1 MTTQESHIS
10 RATELG
16 GLPSLEVSG
25 DKLEGAVDKP
35 PMQIVWIKRDLRTCD
50 HAPLAE
56 AEASGLPYRVIF
68 IFEPSLVAHPDCSN
82 RHLRF
87 QWQSIQDLNRTLRGL
102 TLDPGVQGE
111 IKASQI
117 TGVLRS
123 DIEAKGIARQVDV
136 FWGEAE
142 AVFSSLMETFDVQR
156 VLSYR
161 ESGIEKTFQRDK
173 AIAQLL
179 KEKGVAWQEFQRN
192 GVLRGIKDRVDWD
205 KRWFVWMS
213 EPPVENR
220 YRKQLYPEELG
231 SLLEAL
237 QGDLINDFAIPE
249 DAFLRFT
256 AASEGMQMGGES
268 LAWRY
273 LQGFLLERH
282 KSYHYHIS
290 KPLQSR
296 ESCSRL
302 SVYIAWGN
310 LSIKQIYQASKS
322 LSKDQKNGRAI
333 TAFLSRI
340 KWHDHFVQKF
350 EQECTYEYRAVNR
363 AFEDL
368 GAANDALLLKAW
380 KEGKT
385 GYPLVDA
392 NMRALAATGWINF
405 RMRAMLVSFL
415 THHLDIDWRLG
426 VYHLAQYFLDYEPGI
441 HYTQFQMQAGTTG
454 ANTVRVYNPVKNG
467 LEHDTEGDFV
477 RKWVPEIAGL
487 PNHLI
492 HQPWTMTEM
501 ERVLYGVTLGEDY
514 PMPVVALQGKKIAM
528 VSRIYEM
535 RKSEFA
541 KEEKVRVLTKHSRP
555 AKAKA
560 PKAPKSPKVPKA
572 PTSPKAPK
580 TSETPKSP
588 IEKKKGKGK
597 KP

>member
-1 MTTQESHIS
+1 ME
-10 RATELG
+10 
-16 GLPSLEVSG
+16 
-25 DKLEGAVDKP
+25 KP
-35 PMQIVWIKRDLRTCD
+35 PMQIVWIKRDLRTRD
-50 HAPLAE
+50 HAPLAA

-68 IFEPSLVAHPDCSN
+68 VFEPSLVAHPDCSE

-87 QWQSIQDLNRTLRGL
+87 QWQSIQEMNRVFQGL
-102 TLDPGVQGE
+102 V
-111 IKASQI
+111 
-117 TGVLRS
+117 S
-123 DIEAKGIARQVDV
+123 DSEARQVDV

-142 AVFSSLMETFDVQR
+142 AVFAALLDVYA
-156 VLSYR
+156 VSKVFSYQ
-161 ESGIEKTFQRDK
+161 ESGIEKSFLRDK
-173 AIAQLL
+173 AIARLL
-179 KEKGVAWQEFQRN
+179 SERGVEWQEFQRN

-205 KRWFVWMS
+205 KRWFVTMS
-213 EPPVENR
+213 EPLIENR
-220 YRKQLYPEELG
+220 YRNELFANEVG
-231 SLLEAL
+231 LLSGA
-237 QGDLINDFAIPE
+237 QFDDFAVPVE
-249 DAFLRFT
+249 WLHRLE
-256 AASEGMQMGGES
+256 SPSVGMQLGGES

-322 LSKDQKNGRAI
+322 LPKEKKNGRAM

-368 GAANDALLLKAW
+368 GAANEADLLAAW
-380 KEGKT
+380 KEGRT

-467 LEHDTEGDFV
+467 LEHDGEGEFV
-477 RKWVPEIAGL
+477 RRWVPEIAGL

-501 ERVLYGVTLGEDY
+501 ERVLYGVELGRDY
-514 PMPVVALQGKKIAM
+514 PMPVVALQGRKIAM
-528 VSRIYEM
+528 VARIYEM

-541 KEEKVRVLTKHSRP
+541 REEKARVLKKHSRP
-555 AKAKA
+555 AK
-560 PKAPKSPKVPKA
+560 PKSPKSATKPKTLA
-572 PTSPKAPK
+572 KSKSSAKPKSSKPSEASEVAKSPKSKAILK
-580 TSETPKSP
+580 TPKSP
-588 IEKKKGKGK
+588 SSKKKEGGDSE
-597 KP
+597 

>member
-1 MTTQESHIS
+1 ME
-10 RATELG
+10 
-16 GLPSLEVSG
+16 
-25 DKLEGAVDKP
+25 KP
-35 PMQIVWIKRDLRTCD
+35 EMQIVWIKRDLRVND

-68 IFEPSLVAHPDCSN
+68 IFEPSLVAHPDCSE

-87 QWQSIQDLNRTLRGL
+87 QWQSLMDMNRTWLRL
-102 TLDPGVQGE
+102 VQDSE
-111 IKASQI
+111 
-117 TGVLRS
+117 
-123 DIEAKGIARQVDV
+123 ARQVDV

-142 AVFSSLMETFDVQR
+142 AVFSTLFDAYDITR
-156 VLSYR
+156 VLSYE
-161 ESGIEKTFQRDK
+161 ESGIEKSFLRDK

-179 KEKGVAWQEFQRN
+179 KSKGVIWREFQRN

-205 KRWFVWMS
+205 KRWFVTMY
-213 EPPVENR
+213 EPVIENS

-231 SLLEAL
+231 VFVEAL
-237 QGDLINDFAIPE
+237 QGPVVKEFAIPE
-249 DAFLRFT
+249 DRLESLESTSA
-256 AASEGMQMGGES
+256 GMQMGGES
-268 LAWRY
+268 MAWRY
-273 LQGFLLERH
+273 LQGFLSERH

-322 LSKDQKNGRAI
+322 LPKEKKNARAM

-368 GAANDALLLKAW
+368 GAENDAQLMQAW
-380 KEGKT
+380 KEGRT

-392 NMRALAATGWINF
+392 NMRALATTGWINF

-415 THHLDIDWRLG
+415 THHLDVDWRLG

-467 LEHDTEGDFV
+467 LEHDTEGEFV

-492 HQPWTMTEM
+492 HQPWTMTDM

-514 PMPVVALQGKKIAM
+514 PQPVVALQGRKIAM
-528 VSRIYEM
+528 VARIYEM

-541 KEEKVRVLTKHSRP
+541 REEKARVLKKHSRP
-555 AKAKA
+555 AKPKLPKMPKA
-560 PKAPKSPKVPKA
+560 PKAPK
-572 PTSPKAPK
+572 APK
-580 TSETPKSP
+580 TSVTPKSRSN
-588 IEKKKGKGK
+588 KKKEGGDSE
-597 KP
+597 

>member
-1 MTTQESHIS
+1 MTFQESHIS

-16 GLPSLEVSG
+16 GLPSPEVAG
-25 DKLEGAVDKP
+25 EKLEGAVDKP
-35 PMQIVWIKRDLRTCD
+35 PMQIVWIKRDLRTRD

-68 IFEPSLVAHPDCSN
+68 IFEPSLVTHPDCSD

-87 QWQSIQDLNRTLRGL
+87 QWQSIQDMNRAFQGL
-102 TLDPGVQGE
+102 VLDSE
-111 IKASQI
+111 
-117 TGVLRS
+117 
-123 DIEAKGIARQVDV
+123 ARQVDV

-142 AVFSSLMETFDVQR
+142 AVFSSLMEAFDVQR

-179 KEKGVAWQEFQRN
+179 KEKGVVWQEFQRN

-213 EPPVENR
+213 EPLIENT
-220 YRKQLYPEELG
+220 YRKQLHGEELG
-231 SLLEAL
+231 PLVAVL
-237 QGDLINDFAIPE
+237 QGDLSQDFTIPE
-249 DAFLRFT
+249 DVFLRLT
-256 AASEGMQMGGES
+256 ASSEGMQMGGES

-322 LSKDQKNGRAI
+322 LSKEQKNGRAI

-368 GAANDALLLKAW
+368 GAENDAGLLQAW

-426 VYHLAQYFLDYEPGI
+426 VYYLSQYFLDYEPGI

-467 LEHDTEGDFV
+467 LEHDGEGEFV

-514 PMPVVALQGKKIAM
+514 PMPVVALQGRKIAM
-528 VSRIYEM
+528 VARIYEM

-541 KEEKVRVLTKHSRP
+541 REEKARVLKKHSRP
-555 AKAKA
+555 AKAKSKPMA
-560 PKAPKSPKVPKA
+560 KSPKVPK
-572 PTSPKAPK
+572 SPKAPK
-580 TSETPKSP
+580 TSESPKSP

-597 KP
+597 TP

>member
-1 MTTQESHIS
+1 MDTPKFRILTTLESGDVLS
-10 RATELG
+10 LELG
-16 GLPSLEVSG
+16 EAGTLVSLEKS
-25 DKLEGAVDKP
+25 KL
-35 PMQIVWIKRDLRTCD
+35 QIVWIKRDLRTRN

-68 IFEPSLVAHPDCSN
+68 IFEPSLVEHPDCSD

-87 QWQSIQDLNRTLRGL
+87 QWQSVQDMQQRLGR
-102 TLDPGVQGE
+102 
-111 IKASQI
+111 A
-117 TGVLRS
+117 
-123 DIEAKGIARQVDV
+123 VDV

-142 AVFSSLMETFDVQR
+142 AIFAALTEAFDVER
-156 VLSYR
+156 VLSYQ
-161 ESGIEKTFQRDK
+161 ESGIEKTFHRDK

-179 KEKGVAWQEFQRN
+179 RRKGVEWQEFQRN

-205 KRWFVWMS
+205 KRWFVTMS
-213 EPPVENR
+213 EPLIENT
-220 YRKQLYPEELG
+220 YRKDLRSEELG
-231 SLLEAL
+231 ALGVAL
-237 QGDLINDFAIPE
+237 QGDLTRDFAIPE
-249 DAFLRFT
+249 DALLRLT
-256 AASEGMQMGGES
+256 AACEGMQMGGES
-268 LAWRY
+268 LALRY

-290 KPLQSR
+290 KPWQSR

-310 LSIKQIYQASKS
+310 LSIKQIYQAAKS
-322 LSKDQKNGRAI
+322 LNKEQKNGRAI

-368 GAANDALLLKAW
+368 GAENDALLLQAW

-441 HYTQFQMQAGTTG
+441 HYTQFQMQSGTTG

-467 LEHDTEGDFV
+467 LEHDEKGDFV
-477 RKWVPEIAGL
+477 RRWVPEIAGL
-487 PNHLI
+487 PKPLI

-501 ERVLYGVTLGEDY
+501 ERVLYGVELGKDY
-514 PMPVVALQGKKIAM
+514 PMPVVALQGRKIAM
-528 VSRIYEM
+528 VARIYEM

-541 KEEKVRVLTKHSRP
+541 KQEKARVLKKHSRP
-555 AKAKA
+555 LKA
-560 PKAPKSPKVPKA
+560 KSPKITKPSKA
-572 PTSPKAPK
+572 KPEVESRG
-580 TSETPKSP
+580 KSS
-588 IEKKKGKGK
+588 INTDEVDHK

>member
-1 MTTQESHIS
+1 
-10 RATELG
+10 
-16 GLPSLEVSG
+16 
-25 DKLEGAVDKP
+25 
-35 PMQIVWIKRDLRTCD
+35 
-50 HAPLAE
+50 
-56 AEASGLPYRVIF
+56 
-68 IFEPSLVAHPDCSN
+68 
-82 RHLRF
+82 
-87 QWQSIQDLNRTLRGL
+87 
-102 TLDPGVQGE
+102 
-111 IKASQI
+111 
-117 TGVLRS
+117 
-123 DIEAKGIARQVDV
+123 VDV

-142 AVFSSLMETFDVQR
+142 AVFAVLLDVYA
-156 VLSYR
+156 VSKVFSYQ
-161 ESGIEKTFQRDK
+161 ESGIEKSFLRDK
-173 AIAQLL
+173 AIARLL
-179 KEKGVAWQEFQRN
+179 SERGVEWQEFQRN

-205 KRWFVWMS
+205 KRWFVTMS
-213 EPPVENR
+213 EPLIENR
-220 YRKQLYPEELG
+220 YRNELFAQEVG
-231 SLLEAL
+231 LLSGAL
-237 QGDLINDFAIPE
+237 FDDFAVPVE
-249 DAFLRFT
+249 WLRGLE
-256 AASEGMQMGGES
+256 SPSVGMQLGGES

-273 LQGFLLERH
+273 LQGFLLDRH

-322 LSKDQKNGRAI
+322 LPKEKKNGRAM

-368 GAANDALLLKAW
+368 GAANEAGLLAAW

-385 GYPLVDA
+385 GYPLLDA

-467 LEHDTEGDFV
+467 LEHDGEGEFV
-477 RKWVPEIAGL
+477 RRWVPEIAGL

-501 ERVLYGVTLGEDY
+501 ERVMYGVELGRDY
-514 PMPVVALQGKKIAM
+514 PMPVVALQGRKIAM
-528 VSRIYEM
+528 VARIYEM

-541 KEEKVRVLTKHSRP
+541 REEKARVLKKHSRP
-555 AKAKA
+555 AK
-560 PKAPKSPKVPKA
+560 PKSPKSAAKPKT
-572 PTSPKAPK
+572 PKSPANPKSPK
-580 TSETPKSP
+580 TSEELESAKSPKSKGISKSP
-588 IEKKKGKGK
+588 KLRIEKKKKGGDSE
-597 KP
+597 

>member
-1 MTTQESHIS
+1 MTFQESHIS

-16 GLPSLEVSG
+16 GLPSLEVAG
-25 DKLEGAVDKP
+25 EKLEGAVDKP
-35 PMQIVWIKRDLRTCD
+35 PMQIVWIKRDLRTRD

-68 IFEPSLVAHPDCSN
+68 IFEPSLVAHPDCSD

-87 QWQSIQDLNRTLRGL
+87 QWQSIQDMDRAFQGL
-102 TLDPGVQGE
+102 V
-111 IKASQI
+111 
-117 TGVLRS
+117 S
-123 DIEAKGIARQVDV
+123 DSEARQVDV

-142 AVFSSLMETFDVQR
+142 AVFSSLMEVFDVQR

-179 KEKGVAWQEFQRN
+179 KEKGVVWQEFQRN

-213 EPPVENR
+213 EPLIENT
-220 YRKQLYPEELG
+220 YRKQLYGEELG
-231 SLLEAL
+231 PLEALL
-237 QGDLINDFAIPE
+237 QGDLSQDFAIPE
-249 DAFLRFT
+249 DVLLRFT

-322 LSKDQKNGRAI
+322 LSKEQKNGRAI

-368 GAANDALLLKAW
+368 GAENDAQLLQAW

-467 LEHDTEGDFV
+467 LEHDGEGAFV

-492 HQPWTMTEM
+492 HQPWAMTEM
-501 ERVLYGVTLGEDY
+501 ERVLYGVTLDEDY
-514 PMPVVALQGKKIAM
+514 PMPVVALQGRKIAM
-528 VSRIYEM
+528 VARIYEM

-541 KEEKVRVLTKHSRP
+541 REEKARVLKKHSRP
-555 AKAKA
+555 AKAKSLKSA
-560 PKAPKSPKVPKA
+560 AKPKSPKSPAKPKSSK
-572 PTSPKAPK
+572 TSK
-580 TSETPKSP
+580 TSEASKTPELR
-588 IEKKKGKGK
+588 INKKKEGGDSV
-597 KP
+597 

>member
-1 MTTQESHIS
+1 
-10 RATELG
+10 
-16 GLPSLEVSG
+16 
-25 DKLEGAVDKP
+25 
-35 PMQIVWIKRDLRTCD
+35 
-50 HAPLAE
+50 
-56 AEASGLPYRVIF
+56 
-68 IFEPSLVAHPDCSN
+68 
-82 RHLRF
+82 
-87 QWQSIQDLNRTLRGL
+87 
-102 TLDPGVQGE
+102 
-111 IKASQI
+111 
-117 TGVLRS
+117 
-123 DIEAKGIARQVDV
+123 VDV

-142 AVFSSLMETFDVQR
+142 AVFSSLMEAFDVQR

-161 ESGIEKTFQRDK
+161 ESGIEKTFHRDK
-173 AIAQLL
+173 AIARLFSS
-179 KEKGVAWQEFQRN
+179 KGVAWQEFQRN

-213 EPPVENR
+213 EPLIENT
-220 YRKQLYPEELG
+220 YRKQLHGEELG
-231 SLLEAL
+231 PLVAVL
-237 QGDLINDFAIPE
+237 QGDLSQDFTIPE
-249 DAFLRFT
+249 DVFLRLT
-256 AASEGMQMGGES
+256 ASSEGMQMGGES
-268 LAWRY
+268 MAWRY
-273 LQGFLLERH
+273 LQGFLSDRH
-282 KSYHYHIS
+282 RNYHFHIS
-290 KPLQSR
+290 KPQLSR
-296 ESCSRL
+296 GSCSRL

-322 LSKDQKNGRAI
+322 LSKEQKNGRAI

-368 GAANDALLLKAW
+368 GAENDALLLQAW

-467 LEHDTEGDFV
+467 LEHDGEGEFV

-501 ERVLYGVTLGEDY
+501 ERVLYGVTLGEHY
-514 PMPVVALQGKKIAM
+514 PMPVVALQGRKIAM
-528 VSRIYEM
+528 VARIYEM

-541 KEEKVRVLTKHSRP
+541 REEKARVLKKHSRP
-555 AKAKA
+555 AKAISK
-560 PKAPKSPKVPKA
+560 PKAKSPKVPK
-572 PTSPKAPK
+572 SPKAPK
-580 TSETPKSP
+580 TSESPKSP
-588 IEKKKGKGK
+588 IENKKGKGK

>member
-1 MTTQESHIS
+1 ME
-10 RATELG
+10 
-16 GLPSLEVSG
+16 
-25 DKLEGAVDKP
+25 KP
-35 PMQIVWIKRDLRTCD
+35 KMQIVWIKRDLRTRD

-68 IFEPSLVAHPDCSN
+68 IFEPSLVAHPDCSE

-87 QWQSIQDLNRTLRGL
+87 QWQSLMDMNRTWLRL
-102 TLDPGVQGE
+102 
-111 IKASQI
+111 SQD
-117 TGVLRS
+117 S
-123 DIEAKGIARQVDV
+123 EARQVDV

-142 AVFSSLMETFDVQR
+142 AVFSTLFDAYEITR
-156 VLSYR
+156 VLSYE
-161 ESGIEKTFQRDK
+161 ESGIEKSFLRDK

-179 KEKGVAWQEFQRN
+179 KGKGVIWQEYQRN

-205 KRWFVWMS
+205 KRWFVTMY
-213 EPPVENR
+213 EPVIENS

-231 SLLEAL
+231 VFVEAL
-237 QGDLINDFAIPE
+237 QGPMVKEFAIPE
-249 DAFLRFT
+249 DRIKSLESTSA
-256 AASEGMQMGGES
+256 GMQMGGES
-268 LAWRY
+268 MAWRY
-273 LQGFLLERH
+273 LQGFLSERH

-322 LSKDQKNGRAI
+322 LPKEKKNARAM

-368 GAANDALLLKAW
+368 GAENDAQLLQAW
-380 KEGKT
+380 MEGST

-415 THHLDIDWRLG
+415 THHLDVDWRLG

-467 LEHDTEGDFV
+467 LEHDTDGEFV

-492 HQPWTMTEM
+492 HQPWTMTDM

-514 PMPVVALQGKKIAM
+514 PQPVVALQGRKIAM
-528 VSRIYEM
+528 VARIYEM

-541 KEEKVRVLTKHSRP
+541 REEKARVLKKHSRP
-555 AKAKA
+555 AKAKS
-560 PKAPKSPKVPKA
+560 PKMLKATKVPKA
-572 PTSPKAPK
+572 PKVLEEAK
-580 TSETPKSP
+580 TSNISKSRSN
-588 IEKKKGKGK
+588 KKKEGGDSE
-597 KP
+597 

>member
-1 MTTQESHIS
+1 ME
-10 RATELG
+10 
-16 GLPSLEVSG
+16 
-25 DKLEGAVDKP
+25 KP
-35 PMQIVWIKRDLRTCD
+35 EMQIVWIKRDLRTRD

-68 IFEPSLVAHPDCSN
+68 IFEPSLVAHPDCSE

-87 QWQSIQDLNRTLRGL
+87 QWQSLMDMNRTWLRL
-102 TLDPGVQGE
+102 
-111 IKASQI
+111 SQD
-117 TGVLRS
+117 S
-123 DIEAKGIARQVDV
+123 EARQVDV

-142 AVFSSLMETFDVQR
+142 AVFSTLFDAYDITR
-156 VLSYR
+156 VLSYE
-161 ESGIEKTFQRDK
+161 ESGIEKSFLRDK

-179 KEKGVAWQEFQRN
+179 KSKGVIWREFQRN

-205 KRWFVWMS
+205 KRWFATMY
-213 EPPVENR
+213 EPVIENS
-220 YRKQLYPEELG
+220 YRKQLFPEELG
-231 SLLEAL
+231 VVVEAL
-237 QGDLINDFAIPE
+237 QGAMVKEFAIPE
-249 DAFLRFT
+249 DRLESLESTSA
-256 AASEGMQMGGES
+256 GMQMGGES
-268 LAWRY
+268 MAWRY
-273 LQGFLLERH
+273 LQGFLSERH

-322 LSKDQKNGRAI
+322 LPKEKKNARAM

-368 GAANDALLLKAW
+368 GAENDAQLLQAW
-380 KEGKT
+380 KEGRT

-392 NMRALAATGWINF
+392 NMRALATTGWINF

-415 THHLDIDWRLG
+415 THHLDVDWRLG

-477 RKWVPEIAGL
+477 RRWVPEIAGL

-492 HQPWTMTEM
+492 HQPWTMTDM

-514 PMPVVALQGKKIAM
+514 PQPVVALQGRKIAM
-528 VSRIYEM
+528 VARIYEM

-541 KEEKVRVLTKHSRP
+541 REEKARVLKKHSRP
-555 AKAKA
+555 AKPKLPKMPKA
-560 PKAPKSPKVPKA
+560 PKAPK
-572 PTSPKAPK
+572 APK
-580 TSETPKSP
+580 TSVTPKSRSN
-588 IEKKKGKGK
+588 KKKEGGDSE
-597 KP
+597 

>member
-1 MTTQESHIS
+1 M
-10 RATELG
+10 
-16 GLPSLEVSG
+16 
-25 DKLEGAVDKP
+25 KKP
-35 PMQIVWIKRDLRTCD
+35 KMQIVWIKRDLRVSD

-68 IFEPSLVAHPDCSN
+68 IFEPSLVAHPDCSE

-87 QWQSIQDLNRTLRGL
+87 QWQSLMDMNRTWLRL
-102 TLDPGVQGE
+102 
-111 IKASQI
+111 SQD
-117 TGVLRS
+117 S
-123 DIEAKGIARQVDV
+123 EARQVDV

-142 AVFSSLMETFDVQR
+142 AVFSTLFDAYEITR
-156 VLSYR
+156 VLSYE
-161 ESGIEKTFQRDK
+161 ESGIEKSFRRDK

-179 KEKGVAWQEFQRN
+179 KGKGVIWQEYQRN

-205 KRWFVWMS
+205 KRWFVTMY
-213 EPPVENR
+213 EPVIENS

-231 SLLEAL
+231 FFVEAL
-237 QGDLINDFAIPE
+237 QGPMVREFAIPE
-249 DAFLRFT
+249 DRIKSLES
-256 AASEGMQMGGES
+256 ASAGMQIGGES
-268 LAWRY
+268 MAWRY
-273 LQGFLLERH
+273 LQGFLSERH

-322 LSKDQKNGRAI
+322 LSKEQKNGRAI

-368 GAANDALLLKAW
+368 GAENDAQLLQAW

-392 NMRALAATGWINF
+392 NMRALATTGWINF

-415 THHLDIDWRLG
+415 THHLDVDWRLG

-477 RKWVPEIAGL
+477 RRWVPEIAGL

-492 HQPWTMTEM
+492 HQPWTMTDM

-514 PMPVVALQGKKIAM
+514 PQPVVALQGRKIAM
-528 VSRIYEM
+528 VARIYEM

-541 KEEKVRVLTKHSRP
+541 REEKARVLKKHSRP
-555 AKAKA
+555 AKPKSPKVSNA
-560 PKAPKSPKVPKA
+560 PKAPKVPKA
-572 PTSPKAPK
+572 PK
-580 TSETPKSP
+580 TSVTPKSR
-588 IEKKKGKGK
+588 INKKKEGGGSE
-597 KP
+597 

>member
-1 MTTQESHIS
+1 MTFQESHIS

-16 GLPSLEVSG
+16 GLPSPEVARE
-25 DKLEGAVDKP
+25 KLEGAVDKT
-35 PMQIVWIKRDLRTCD
+35 PMQIVWIKRDLRTRD

-68 IFEPSLVAHPDCSN
+68 IFEPSLVAHPDCSD

-87 QWQSIQDLNRTLRGL
+87 EWQSIQDMNRTLRRL
-102 TLDPGVQGE
+102 TLDSGVQKE
-111 IKASQI
+111 INASQI
-117 TGVLRS
+117 TGVLGS
-123 DIEAKGIARQVDV
+123 DIQAKGIARQVDV

-142 AVFSSLMETFDVQR
+142 AVFSSLMEAFDVQR

-213 EPPVENR
+213 EPLIENT
-220 YRKQLYPEELG
+220 YRKRLYPEELG
-231 SLLEAL
+231 FLLEAL
-237 QGDLINDFAIPE
+237 QGDLNLDFTIPE
-249 DAFLRFT
+249 DVLLRFT
-256 AASEGMQMGGES
+256 ASSEGMQMGGES

-273 LQGFLLERH
+273 LQGFLLQRH
-282 KSYHYHIS
+282 ISYHYHIS

-322 LSKDQKNGRAI
+322 LSKEQKNGRAM

-350 EQECTYEYRAVNR
+350 EQECKYEYRAVNR

-368 GAANDALLLKAW
+368 GAENDALLLQAW

-467 LEHDTEGDFV
+467 LEHDGEGEFV

-514 PMPVVALQGKKIAM
+514 PMPVVALQGRKIAM
-528 VSRIYEM
+528 VARIYEM

-541 KEEKVRVLTKHSRP
+541 REEKARVLKKHSRP
-555 AKAKA
+555 AKAKSKPMA
-560 PKAPKSPKVPKA
+560 KSPKVPK
-572 PTSPKAPK
+572 SPKAPK
-580 TSETPKSP
+580 TSESPKSP

>member
-1 MTTQESHIS
+1 
-10 RATELG
+10 
-16 GLPSLEVSG
+16 
-25 DKLEGAVDKP
+25 
-35 PMQIVWIKRDLRTCD
+35 
-50 HAPLAE
+50 
-56 AEASGLPYRVIF
+56 VIF
-68 IFEPSLVAHPDCSN
+68 IFEPSLVAHPDCSE

-87 QWQSIQDLNRTLRGL
+87 QWQSLMDMNRTWLRL
-102 TLDPGVQGE
+102 
-111 IKASQI
+111 SQD
-117 TGVLRS
+117 S
-123 DIEAKGIARQVDV
+123 EARQVDV

-142 AVFSSLMETFDVQR
+142 AVFSTLFDTYEITR
-156 VLSYR
+156 VLSYE
-161 ESGIEKTFQRDK
+161 ESGIEKSFLRDK

-179 KEKGVAWQEFQRN
+179 KGKGVIWQEYQRN

-205 KRWFVWMS
+205 KRWFVTMY
-213 EPPVENR
+213 EPVIENS
-220 YRKQLYPEELG
+220 YRKQLFPEELG
-231 SLLEAL
+231 FFVEAL
-237 QGDLINDFAIPE
+237 QGPVVKEFAIPE
-249 DAFLRFT
+249 DRLESLESTSA
-256 AASEGMQMGGES
+256 GMQMGGES
-268 LAWRY
+268 MAWRY
-273 LQGFLLERH
+273 LQGFLSERH

-322 LSKDQKNGRAI
+322 LPKEKKNARAM

-368 GAANDALLLKAW
+368 GAENDAQLLQAW
-380 KEGKT
+380 KEGET

-392 NMRALAATGWINF
+392 NMRALATTGWINF

-415 THHLDIDWRLG
+415 THHLDVDWRLG

-467 LEHDTEGDFV
+467 LEHDTDGEFV

-492 HQPWTMTEM
+492 HQPWTMTDM

-514 PMPVVALQGKKIAM
+514 PQPVVALQGRKIAM
-528 VSRIYEM
+528 VARIYEM

-541 KEEKVRVLTKHSRP
+541 REEKARVLKKHSRP
-555 AKAKA
+555 AKPKLPKMPKA
-560 PKAPKSPKVPKA
+560 PKAPK
-572 PTSPKAPK
+572 APK
-580 TSETPKSP
+580 TSVTPKSRSN
-588 IEKKKGKGK
+588 KKKEGGDSE
-597 KP
+597 

>member
-1 MTTQESHIS
+1 MTFQESHIS

-16 GLPSLEVSG
+16 GLPSPEVAG
-25 DKLEGAVDKP
+25 EKLEGAVDKP
-35 PMQIVWIKRDLRTCD
+35 PMQFVWIKRDLRTRD

-68 IFEPSLVAHPDCSN
+68 IFEPSLVAHPDCSD

-87 QWQSIQDLNRTLRGL
+87 QWQSIQDMQQRLGR
-102 TLDPGVQGE
+102 P
-111 IKASQI
+111 
-117 TGVLRS
+117 
-123 DIEAKGIARQVDV
+123 VDV

-142 AVFSSLMETFDVQR
+142 VVFSSLMEAFDVQR

-161 ESGIEKTFQRDK
+161 ESGIEKTFHRDK
-173 AIAQLL
+173 AIVRLFSS
-179 KEKGVAWQEFQRN
+179 KGVAWQEFQRN

-205 KRWFVWMS
+205 KRWFVYMS
-213 EPPVENR
+213 ESLTTNM
-220 YRKQLYPEELG
+220 YRKRLYPEELV
-231 SLLEAL
+231 SLQAML
-237 QGDLINDFAIPE
+237 QGDLNQDFAIPE
-249 DAFLRFT
+249 EVFLRLT
-256 AASEGMQMGGES
+256 ASSEGMQLGGES
-268 LAWRY
+268 MAWRY
-273 LQGFLLERH
+273 LQGFLSDRH
-282 KSYHYHIS
+282 RNYHFHIS
-290 KPLQSR
+290 KPQLSR
-296 ESCSRL
+296 GSCSRL

-322 LSKDQKNGRAI
+322 LSKEQKNGRAI

-368 GAANDALLLKAW
+368 GAENDALLLQAW

-467 LEHDTEGDFV
+467 LEHDGEGEFV

-514 PMPVVALQGKKIAM
+514 PMPVVALQGRKIAM

-541 KEEKVRVLTKHSRP
+541 KEEKVRVLKKHSRP
-555 AKAKA
+555 AKAKSKPMA
-560 PKAPKSPKVPKA
+560 KSPKVPKI
-572 PTSPKAPK
+572 
-580 TSETPKSP
+580 SESPKSP

>member
-1 MTTQESHIS
+1 MTFQESHIS

-16 GLPSLEVSG
+16 GLPSPEVAG
-25 DKLEGAVDKP
+25 EELEGAMDKP
-35 PMQIVWIKRDLRTCD
+35 PMQIVWIKRDLRTRD

-68 IFEPSLVAHPDCSN
+68 IFEPSLVAHPDCSD

-87 QWQSIQDLNRTLRGL
+87 QWQSIQDMQQRLGR
-102 TLDPGVQGE
+102 P
-111 IKASQI
+111 
-117 TGVLRS
+117 
-123 DIEAKGIARQVDV
+123 VDV

-142 AVFSSLMETFDVQR
+142 VVFSSLMEAFDVQR

-161 ESGIEKTFQRDK
+161 ESGIEKTFHRDK
-173 AIAQLL
+173 AIVRLFSS
-179 KEKGVAWQEFQRN
+179 KGVAWQEFQRN

-205 KRWFVWMS
+205 KRWFVYMS
-213 EPPVENR
+213 ESLTTNM
-220 YRKQLYPEELG
+220 YRKRLYPEELG
-231 SLLEAL
+231 PLQAML
-237 QGDLINDFAIPE
+237 QGDLNQDFAIPE
-249 DAFLRFT
+249 EVFLRLT
-256 AASEGMQMGGES
+256 ASSEGMQLGGES
-268 LAWRY
+268 MAWRY
-273 LQGFLLERH
+273 LQGFLSDRH
-282 KSYHYHIS
+282 RNYHFHIS
-290 KPLQSR
+290 KPQLSR
-296 ESCSRL
+296 GSCSRL

-322 LSKDQKNGRAI
+322 LSKEQKNGRAI

-368 GAANDALLLKAW
+368 GAENDAGLLQAW
-380 KEGKT
+380 KDGKT

-467 LEHDTEGDFV
+467 LEHDGEGEFV

-514 PMPVVALQGKKIAM
+514 PMPVVALQGRKIAM

-541 KEEKVRVLTKHSRP
+541 KEEKVRVLKKHSRP
-555 AKAKA
+555 AKAKSKPMA
-560 PKAPKSPKVPKA
+560 KSPKVPK
-572 PTSPKAPK
+572 
-580 TSETPKSP
+580 TSESPKSP

>member
-1 MTTQESHIS
+1 MTFQESHIS

-16 GLPSLEVSG
+16 SLPSSEVAG
-25 DKLEGAVDKP
+25 EKLEGAVDKP
-35 PMQIVWIKRDLRTCD
+35 PMQFVWIKRDLRTRD

-68 IFEPSLVAHPDCSN
+68 IFEPSLVAHPDCSD

-87 QWQSIQDLNRTLRGL
+87 QWQSIQDMQQRLGR
-102 TLDPGVQGE
+102 P
-111 IKASQI
+111 
-117 TGVLRS
+117 
-123 DIEAKGIARQVDV
+123 VDV

-142 AVFSSLMETFDVQR
+142 VVFSSLMEAFDVQR

-161 ESGIEKTFQRDK
+161 ESGIEKTFHRDK
-173 AIAQLL
+173 AIVRLFSS
-179 KEKGVAWQEFQRN
+179 KGVAWQEFQRN

-205 KRWFVWMS
+205 KRWFVYMS
-213 EPPVENR
+213 ESLTTNM
-220 YRKQLYPEELG
+220 YRKRLYPEELG
-231 SLLEAL
+231 PLQAML
-237 QGDLINDFAIPE
+237 QGDLNQDFAIPE
-249 DAFLRFT
+249 EVFLRLT
-256 AASEGMQMGGES
+256 ASSEGMQLGGES
-268 LAWRY
+268 MAWRY
-273 LQGFLLERH
+273 LQGFLSDRH
-282 KSYHYHIS
+282 RNYHFHIS
-290 KPLQSR
+290 KPQLSR
-296 ESCSRL
+296 GSCSRL

-322 LSKDQKNGRAI
+322 LSKEQKNGRAI

-368 GAANDALLLKAW
+368 GAENDALLLQAW

-467 LEHDTEGDFV
+467 LEHDGEGEFV

-514 PMPVVALQGKKIAM
+514 PMPVVALQGRKIAM

-541 KEEKVRVLTKHSRP
+541 REEKVRVLKKHSRP
-555 AKAKA
+555 AKAKSKPMA
-560 PKAPKSPKVPKA
+560 KSPKVPKI
-572 PTSPKAPK
+572 
-580 TSETPKSP
+580 SESPKSP
-588 IEKKKGKGK
+588 IENKKGKGT

>member
-1 MTTQESHIS
+1 MTFQESQIS

-16 GLPSLEVSG
+16 GLPSPEVAG
-25 DKLEGAVDKP
+25 EKLEGAVDKP
-35 PMQIVWIKRDLRTCD
+35 PMQFVWIKRDLRTRD

-68 IFEPSLVAHPDCSN
+68 IFEPSLVTHPDCSD

-87 QWQSIQDLNRTLRGL
+87 QWQSIQEMNRAFQGL
-102 TLDPGVQGE
+102 VLDSE
-111 IKASQI
+111 
-117 TGVLRS
+117 
-123 DIEAKGIARQVDV
+123 ARQVDV

-142 AVFSSLMETFDVQR
+142 AVFSSLMEAFDVQR

-161 ESGIEKTFQRDK
+161 ESGIEKTFLRDK

-179 KEKGVAWQEFQRN
+179 KEKGVVWQEFQRN

-213 EPPVENR
+213 EPLTTNM
-220 YRKQLYPEELG
+220 YRKRLYPEELG
-231 SLLEAL
+231 PLQAMLL
-237 QGDLINDFAIPE
+237 GDLNQDFAIPE
-249 DAFLRFT
+249 EVFLRLT
-256 AASEGMQMGGES
+256 ASSEGMQLGGES
-268 LAWRY
+268 MAWRY
-273 LQGFLLERH
+273 LQGFLSDRH
-282 KSYHYHIS
+282 RNYHFHIS
-290 KPLQSR
+290 KPQLSR
-296 ESCSRL
+296 GSCSRL

-322 LSKDQKNGRAI
+322 LHKEQKNGRAI

-368 GAANDALLLKAW
+368 GAENDALLLQAW

-467 LEHDTEGDFV
+467 LEHDGEGEFV

-514 PMPVVALQGKKIAM
+514 PMPLVALQGRKIAM

-541 KEEKVRVLTKHSRP
+541 REEKARVLKKHSRP
-555 AKAKA
+555 AKAKSKPMA
-560 PKAPKSPKVPKA
+560 ISPKVPKI
-572 PTSPKAPK
+572 
-580 TSETPKSP
+580 SESPKSP

-597 KP
+597 TP

>member
-1 MTTQESHIS
+1 MTFKESDIS
-10 RATELG
+10 LATELG
-16 GLPSLEVSG
+16 GLLSPELAGE
-25 DKLEGAVDKP
+25 KFEGALDKP
-35 PMQIVWIKRDLRTCD
+35 QLQIVWIKRDVRTRD

-68 IFEPSLVAHPDCSN
+68 IFEPSLVVHPDCSD

-87 QWQSIQDLNRTLRGL
+87 QWQSIQDMNRAFQGLVLNSG
-102 TLDPGVQGE
+102 
-111 IKASQI
+111 
-117 TGVLRS
+117 
-123 DIEAKGIARQVDV
+123 ARQVDV

-142 AVFSSLMETFDVQR
+142 AVFLSLMEAFDVQR
-156 VLSYR
+156 VLSYA

-179 KEKGVAWQEFQRN
+179 KEKGVSWQEFQRN

-205 KRWFVWMS
+205 KRWFVTMS
-213 EPPVENR
+213 EPLIENT
-220 YRKQLYPEELG
+220 YRKDLRSEELG
-231 SLLEAL
+231 VLGVSL
-237 QGDLINDFAIPE
+237 QGDLTRNFSIPE
-249 DAFLRFT
+249 DALLRLM
-256 AASEGMQMGGES
+256 AAFEGMQMGGES
-268 LAWRY
+268 LALRY

-290 KPLQSR
+290 KPWQSR

-310 LSIKQIYQASKS
+310 LSIKQIYQAAKS
-322 LSKDQKNGRAI
+322 LNKEQKNGRAI

-368 GAANDALLLKAW
+368 GAENDALLLQAW

-467 LEHDTEGDFV
+467 LEHDTEGAFV

-514 PMPVVALQGKKIAM
+514 PMPVVALQGRKIAM

-541 KEEKVRVLTKHSRP
+541 KEEKARVLRKHSRP
-555 AKAKA
+555 AKAKSNTV
-560 PKAPKSPKVPKA
+560 KAKSNIAKDKA
-572 PTSPKAPK
+572 
-580 TSETPKSP
+580 
-588 IEKKKGKGK
+588 KGK
-597 KP
+597 KL

>member
-1 MTTQESHIS
+1 M
-10 RATELG
+10 
-16 GLPSLEVSG
+16 
-25 DKLEGAVDKP
+25 KKP
-35 PMQIVWIKRDLRTCD
+35 KMQIVWIKRDLRVSD

-68 IFEPSLVAHPDCSN
+68 IFEPSLVAHPDCSE

-87 QWQSIQDLNRTLRGL
+87 QWQSLMDMNRTWLRL
-102 TLDPGVQGE
+102 
-111 IKASQI
+111 SQD
-117 TGVLRS
+117 S
-123 DIEAKGIARQVDV
+123 EARQVDV

-142 AVFSSLMETFDVQR
+142 AVFSTLFDAYEITR
-156 VLSYR
+156 VLSYE
-161 ESGIEKTFQRDK
+161 ESGIEKSFRRDK

-179 KEKGVAWQEFQRN
+179 KGKGVIWQEYQRN

-205 KRWFVWMS
+205 KRWFVTMY
-213 EPPVENR
+213 EPVIENS

-231 SLLEAL
+231 FFVEAL
-237 QGDLINDFAIPE
+237 QGPMVREFAIPE
-249 DAFLRFT
+249 DRIKSLES
-256 AASEGMQMGGES
+256 ASAGMQIGGES
-268 LAWRY
+268 MAWRY
-273 LQGFLLERH
+273 LQGFLSERH

-322 LSKDQKNGRAI
+322 LSKEQKNGRAI

-368 GAANDALLLKAW
+368 GAENDALLLQAW

-392 NMRALAATGWINF
+392 NMRALATTGWINF

-415 THHLDIDWRLG
+415 THHLDVDWRLG

-467 LEHDTEGDFV
+467 LEHDTDGEFV
-477 RKWVPEIAGL
+477 RRWVPEIAGL

-492 HQPWTMTEM
+492 HQPWTMTDM

-514 PMPVVALQGKKIAM
+514 PQPVVALQGRKIAM
-528 VSRIYEM
+528 VARIYEM

-541 KEEKVRVLTKHSRP
+541 REEKARVLKKHSRP
-555 AKAKA
+555 AKPKSPKVSNA
-560 PKAPKSPKVPKA
+560 PKAPKVPKA
-572 PTSPKAPK
+572 PK
-580 TSETPKSP
+580 TSVTPKSR
-588 IEKKKGKGK
+588 INKKKEGGGSE
-597 KP
+597 

>member
-1 MTTQESHIS
+1 MEKS
-10 RATELG
+10 
-16 GLPSLEVSG
+16 
-25 DKLEGAVDKP
+25 K
-35 PMQIVWIKRDLRTCD
+35 MQIVWIKRDLRTRD
-50 HAPLAE
+50 HDPLAE

-68 IFEPSLVAHPDCSN
+68 IFEPSMVAHPDCSD

-87 QWQSIQDLNRTLRGL
+87 QWQSLMDMNRTWLRL
-102 TLDPGVQGE
+102 
-111 IKASQI
+111 SQD
-117 TGVLRS
+117 S
-123 DIEAKGIARQVDV
+123 EARLVDV

-142 AVFSSLMETFDVQR
+142 AVFSTLFDAYDITR
-156 VLSYR
+156 VFSYE
-161 ESGIEKTFQRDK
+161 ESGIEKSFLRDK

-179 KEKGVAWQEFQRN
+179 KSKGVVWREFQRN

-205 KRWFVWMS
+205 KRWFATMY
-213 EPPVENR
+213 EPVIENS

-231 SLLEAL
+231 FLLEAS
-237 QGDLINDFAIPE
+237 QGALIKEFSIPE
-249 DAFLRFT
+249 DRLKSLESTSA
-256 AASEGMQMGGES
+256 GMQMGGES
-268 LAWRY
+268 MAWRY
-273 LQGFLLERH
+273 LQGFLSERH

-310 LSIKQIYQASKS
+310 LSIKQIYQASK
-322 LSKDQKNGRAI
+322 LLPKEKKNARAM

-368 GAANDALLLKAW
+368 GAENDAQLLQAW

-392 NMRALAATGWINF
+392 NMRALATTGWINF

-415 THHLDIDWRLG
+415 THHLDVDWRLG

-467 LEHDTEGDFV
+467 LEHDTDGEFV

-492 HQPWTMTEM
+492 HQPWTMTDM

-514 PMPVVALQGKKIAM
+514 PQPVVALQGRKIAM
-528 VSRIYEM
+528 VARIYEM

-541 KEEKVRVLTKHSRP
+541 REEKARVLKKHSRP
-555 AKAKA
+555 AKAKSLKMS
-560 PKAPKSPKVPKA
+560 KATKVPKA
-572 PTSPKAPK
+572 PRVPK
-580 TSETPKSP
+580 TSEAAKTSKSRSN
-588 IEKKKGKGK
+588 KKKEGGDSE
-597 KP
+597 

>member
-1 MTTQESHIS
+1 MTFQESYIS

-16 GLPSLEVSG
+16 GLPSPEVAG
-25 DKLEGAVDKP
+25 EKLEGAVDKP
-35 PMQIVWIKRDLRTCD
+35 SMQIVWIKRDLRTRD

-68 IFEPSLVAHPDCSN
+68 IFEPSLVAHPDCSD

-87 QWQSIQDLNRTLRGL
+87 QWQSIQDMNRAFQGL
-102 TLDPGVQGE
+102 VLDSE
-111 IKASQI
+111 
-117 TGVLRS
+117 
-123 DIEAKGIARQVDV
+123 ARQVDV

-142 AVFSSLMETFDVQR
+142 AVFSSLMEAYDVQR

-161 ESGIEKTFQRDK
+161 ESGIEKTFLRDK
-173 AIAQLL
+173 AIARLL
-179 KEKGVAWQEFQRN
+179 SERGVEWQEFQRN

-213 EPPVENR
+213 EPLIENA
-220 YRKQLYPEELG
+220 YRKQLFGEELG
-231 SLLEAL
+231 SLVAVL
-237 QGDLINDFAIPE
+237 QGDLNQDFTIPE
-249 DAFLRFT
+249 DVFLRLT
-256 AASEGMQMGGES
+256 ASSEGMQMGGES

-322 LSKDQKNGRAI
+322 LSKEQKNGRAM

-368 GAANDALLLKAW
+368 GAENDAGLLQAW

-392 NMRALAATGWINF
+392 NMRALGATGWINF

-467 LEHDTEGDFV
+467 LEHDGEGEFV

-514 PMPVVALQGKKIAM
+514 PMPVVALQGRKIAM
-528 VSRIYEM
+528 VARIYEM

-541 KEEKVRVLTKHSRP
+541 RAEKARVLKKHSRP
-555 AKAKA
+555 AKAKSKPMA
-560 PKAPKSPKVPKA
+560 KSPK
-572 PTSPKAPK
+572 SPKAPK
-580 TSETPKSP
+580 TSESPKSP
-588 IEKKKGKGK
+588 IEKIKGKGK